1 VLSVVKGGPHED
13 GEEYGNDDIF
23 HGLISKG

>member
-1 VLSVVKGGPHED
+1 VLNVVKDGADED